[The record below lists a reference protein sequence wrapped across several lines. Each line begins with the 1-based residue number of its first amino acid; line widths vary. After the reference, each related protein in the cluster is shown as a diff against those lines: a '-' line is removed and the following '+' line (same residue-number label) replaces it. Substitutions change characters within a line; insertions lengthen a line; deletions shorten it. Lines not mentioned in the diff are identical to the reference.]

1 MPIPE
6 PHRLEHSK
14 LYVEGTDDFHVV
26 THLFRRHGIALPGH
40 GIDTPPNLPELKKT
54 DGQEALLG
62 MIKTAV
68 QMNSGRSVGFVLDA
82 DDRPQDRWSAVRG
95 CLREFELDPPK
106 DMPANGYVAHVDKY
120 KVRVGVWLMP
130 DNRRVGALEQ
140 FLADLVPEGDLL
152 LKLAESSTE
161 EARSKGAKF
170 PETKRSKAVLQTWL
184 AWQEDPG
191 LPYGSAINAQFFRH
205 DSPAAQAFVKWYER
219 LFVEESRGASP

>member
-1 MPIPE
+1 MPTSERSI
-6 PHRLEHSK
+6 
-14 LYVEGTDDFHVV
+14 LYVEGKDDLHTVK
-26 THLFRRHGIALPGH
+26 HLLRWHKITVFIRGSQSNTV
-40 GIDTPPNLPELKKT
+40 DPNVPELKETGGK
-54 DGQEALLG
+54 EKLIR
-62 MIKTAV
+62 MIKTTV
-68 QMNSGRSVGFVLDA
+68 SVSSSRSVGFVLDG
-82 DDRPQDRWSAVRG
+82 DDRPQDGWSAVRG

-130 DNRRVGALEQ
+130 DNRRVGGLEQ

-205 DSPAAQAFVKWYER
+205 DSPAARTFVKWYER
-219 LFVEESRGASP
+219 LFVEE